1 MNIQNGFLVV
11 MNNIE
16 LIEAQNE
23 EPESM
28 VQGAIGSLA
37 V

>member
-1 MNIQNGFLVV
+1 MNIQNGCLVV
-11 MNNIE
+11 MNKIE

-28 VQGAIGSLA
+28 VQGAFRSLA